1 MPVKLIRILM
11 FVGLLGS
18 ATSVSAARNYDLFVR
33 PQISTANGYNK
44 YVYDDYGY
52 FDTAK
57 TIYGHAKSELDFPV
71 NATHVGIGFGLRAK
85 DAAKMF
91 WSVEGTVRIN
101 LGNARKPMRDH
112 DWLDTVGAGGGKF
125 SYTESKSDLHNF
137 SLSIEGKASFLRA
150 PKLCLGGVAGLLHT
164 RAQQNLNDA
173 IGWQYAGDPTPAD
186 LIIYGLVGKYRV
198 TWNCV
203 YLGVFWD
210 YSPVTNVQLGLTT
223 AFAPTWVNDRD
234 DHLLRNF
241 YTKGS
246 ANGSGFIARGKI
258 EFRLHR
264 LPSGPRPILELAADY
279 HSLAAKGSESM
290 NWYGDDPASPGFDDT
305 KRSVHGVPHQF
316 TSRQIYLSLRLG
328 LLF

>member
-1 MPVKLIRILM
+1 MKLFRYLVVTSLLIGASPV
-11 FVGLLGS
+11 F
-18 ATSVSAARNYDLFVR
+18 AARNFDFFVQ
-33 PQISTANGYNK
+33 PQISTAYGYNK
-44 YVYDDYGY
+44 YVYDQTGY
-52 FDTAK
+52 FDEGR
-57 TIYGHAKSELDFPV
+57 TILGHAKSELDFPID
-71 NATHVGIGFGLRAK
+71 ATHVGIGIGLRAR
-85 DAAKMF
+85 DAAKTF

-125 SYTESKSDLHNF
+125 SYTESQSDLHNF
-137 SLSIEGKASFLRA
+137 SFSIEGKASFVRA
-150 PKLCLGGVAGLLHT
+150 QKLCLGGVAGLLHT

-173 IGWQYAGDPTPAD
+173 IGWQYAGDSIPAD
-186 LIIYGLVGKYRV
+186 LNIYGLVGKYRV
-198 TWNCV
+198 TWDCV

-210 YSPVTNVQLGLTT
+210 YSPVKNVQLGLTT

-241 YTKGS
+241 YTQGS
-246 ANGSGFIARGKI
+246 ANGSGFIARGRI
-258 EFRLHR
+258 EFRLQR

-290 NWYGDDPASPGFDDT
+290 NWYGDDPASPGDDT
-305 KRSVHGVPHQF
+305 GQSVHGVPHQF
-316 TSRQIYLSLRLG
+316 TSRQIYLSLQLG